1 MSDYSYVIDSSFKPF
16 SMQEMLVPFSLYKE
30 AYDKTEEGY
39 NALSDKADKFRYL
52 ADTLPEGSKAR
63 QIYEG
68 YANDLTSNAES
79 LANEGLTMANRRS
92 LTSLKRRYAGE
103 IGRLD
108 MAQEKLEKIQ
118 NLRYTMDA
126 QDPSMIYAL
135 DNLSIDDLLD
145 GHTPN
150 LYGVSGSKLYERG
163 LQIGA
168 SDSSRIW
175 SNPKVQQVN
184 DYYQS
189 LYQTN
194 GRDPRILNAWRKDL
208 QSIPELKESLD
219 GTLKEF
225 GATDN
230 LKEANPIGYERA
242 TEAVINGIIN
252 GSTYKRADNFQR
264 DLGKLTAAEL
274 EAKRESDRNYKL
286 QLIQA
291 GLKEDA
297 KGNLVFDEDNPYM
310 KKKTETKSSGKTEKS
325 GGSGTA
331 HETQMKKG
339 IRIEWDGNP
348 ADDNKKVK
356 YKSKD
361 IEDGDQ
367 EHKGDLTNYDDLPK
381 EAKDMVD
388 KIIKDGRSDFYD
400 IYYSPFKEG
409 TFWNDNPILEVRP
422 RDIQVDDAPDAD
434 ALNSIFGE

>member
-68 YANDLTSNAES
+68 YANDLTANAES

-108 MAQEKLEKIQ
+108 KAQEKLEKIQ
-118 NLRYTMDA
+118 NLRYTVDA
-126 QDPSMIYAL
+126 QDPSMIYAVN
-135 DNLSIDDLLD
+135 NLSIDDLLD
-145 GHTPN
+145 GKDPN

-163 LQIGA
+163 VQIGA

-175 SNPKVQQVN
+175 SSPKVQQVN

-189 LYQTN
+189 LYQSN
-194 GRDPRILNAWRKDL
+194 GRDPRILNAWRRDL
-208 QSIPELKESLD
+208 QSIPELNDSLE

-242 TEAVINGIIN
+242 KEAVINGIIN

-274 EAKRESDRNYKL
+274 EAKRESDRNYRS
-286 QLIQA
+286 QLAQA
-291 GLKEDA
+291 GLKEDE
-297 KGNLVFDEDNPYM
+297 KGNLVLDENNPYL
-310 KKKTETKSSGKTEKS
+310 KKKTETKDNGKNKKS

-331 HETQMKKG
+331 HETQLKKG
-339 IRIEWDGNP
+339 IRIEWNGNP
-348 ADDNKKVK
+348 ANDKNVK
-356 YKSKD
+356 YKSEDIKD
-361 IEDGDQ
+361 EDQ
-367 EHKGDLTNYDDLPK
+367 EHKGDLTNYEDLPQ
-381 EAKDMVD
+381 EAKNMVD

-400 IYYSPFKEG
+400 IYYRPFEEG

-422 RDIQVDDAPDAD
+422 RNIQVDDAPDTN
-434 ALNSIFGE
+434 ALNSLFGE